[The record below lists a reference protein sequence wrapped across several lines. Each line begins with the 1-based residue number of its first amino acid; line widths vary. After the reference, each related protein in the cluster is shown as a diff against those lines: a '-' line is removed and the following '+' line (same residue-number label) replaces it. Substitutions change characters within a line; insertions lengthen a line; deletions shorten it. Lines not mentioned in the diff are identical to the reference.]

1 MAYGG
6 ASRTSM
12 VETGIGDKRTTTMM
26 MAMARIILMMS
37 ILLILNMM
45 AEKLV
50 FVDGCVAIV
59 KEWVIDVRYATT
71 MMLLVRL
78 NLRYLLL
85 MVNIIPM
92 HTLLGRLLLIQNL
105 HVMNFLRIKGLG
117 LQPVSSLILVLCG
130 G

>member
-1 MAYGG
+1 M
-6 ASRTSM
+6 TSM
-12 VETGIGDKRTTTMM
+12 LVIGISDKRTTTMM
-26 MAMARIILMMS
+26 MAMVRIILMMS

-45 AEKLV
+45 IEKLV
-50 FVDGCVAIV
+50 FI
-59 KEWVIDVRYATT
+59 WVIDVRYATT
-71 MMLLVRL
+71 IMLLVRL

-92 HTLLGRLLLIQNL
+92 RTLLGRLLLIKNL

-117 LQPVSSLILVLCG
+117 LQPVSSLILLLCG

>member
-1 MAYGG
+1 M
-6 ASRTSM
+6 TSM
-12 VETGIGDKRTTTMM
+12 LVMGIGDKRTTTMM

-45 AEKLV
+45 TEKLV
-50 FVDGCVAIV
+50 FIDGCIAIM

-92 HTLLGRLLLIQNL
+92 HTLLGRLLLSKNL
-105 HVMNFLRIKGLG
+105 HVIEF
-117 LQPVSSLILVLCG
+117 P
-130 G
+130 